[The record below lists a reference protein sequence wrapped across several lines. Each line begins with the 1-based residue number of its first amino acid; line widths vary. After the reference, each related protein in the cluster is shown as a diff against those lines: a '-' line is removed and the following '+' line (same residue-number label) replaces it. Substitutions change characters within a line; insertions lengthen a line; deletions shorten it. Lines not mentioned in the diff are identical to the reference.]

1 MAPWDDCHGG
11 GGGRDRFD
19 DHDCRLLVVDSV
31 LACFEGSVHEEDLN

>member
-11 GGGRDRFD
+11 EGGRDRLD

-31 LACFEGSVHEEDLN
+31 LACFGGSFNEEGLN